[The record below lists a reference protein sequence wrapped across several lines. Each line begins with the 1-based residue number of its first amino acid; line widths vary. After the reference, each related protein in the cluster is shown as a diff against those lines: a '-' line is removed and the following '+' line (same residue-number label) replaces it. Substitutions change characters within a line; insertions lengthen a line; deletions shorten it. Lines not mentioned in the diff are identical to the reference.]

1 MANENGEVELFF
13 VIDGEIVF
21 NLITDER
28 LSAVL
33 RSEPVVVEM
42 TPELGDRPRVGD
54 KWDGTTIHRQER

>member
-13 VIDGEIVF
+13 VIDGEVVF

-54 KWDGTTIHRQER
+54 KWDGTTIRRQEK